1 MSEKPPMTD
10 RILDAANRLFYQKG
24 IRAVGVDA
32 IAAEAGISKRS
43 LYDTFPSKEA
53 LVAAYLRR
61 RVVPAPQNDDP
72 PLQRVLSVFD
82 QLYNRFAGGTFR
94 GCPFVNAVV
103 EMAGESPVV
112 DSISRTFKD
121 GRRELMTGW
130 LTQAGAR
137 DPVSLARSIS
147 LLVEGAYSTMLL
159 HGDPSIALQAQ
170 ESARILMR
178 ASGLNPPATAEED
191 AA

>member
-1 MSEKPPMTD
+1 VSEKPPMTE
-10 RILDAANRLFYQKG
+10 RILEAANRLFYQKG

-32 IAAEAGISKRS
+32 IASEAGISKRS
-43 LYDTFPSKEA
+43 LYDTFPSKEV

-61 RVVPAPQNDDP
+61 RAAPTPPSEDP
-72 PLQRVLSVFD
+72 PLQRILSVFD
-82 QLYNRFAGGTFR
+82 QLHARFASGTFR

-112 DSISRTFKD
+112 DGISRTFKD
-121 GRRELMTGW
+121 GRRELITSW
-130 LTQAGAR
+130 LAQAGAR
-137 DPVSLARSIS
+137 QPVFLASSIS
-147 LLVEGAYSTMLL
+147 LLIEGAYSTMLL

-170 ESARILMR
+170 QSARILMR
-178 ASGLNPPATAEED
+178 AAGLNPPAAAEED